1 MLGVRKLQN
10 NLGSW
15 GDQPVQHLIKSIL
28 NSAQDRSC
36 WDQTLDLFV
45 EQTGVTSACMFGI
58 HQFSDLR
65 MDFFYSKYIRDCAP
79 DYLFEMLESGNDT
92 DDIPAYQNL
101 LAHAPY
107 TFRSEF
113 EMFGTDDENNFP
125 QNEIR
130 HESRLIGMNYRSGAA
145 LNASGPWLDGLFTQ
159 SGTRIQIDALS
170 EWKHASQ
177 VLPLIS
183 QSLTL
188 GRVFNEMRQKYVASL
203 AALDHLG
210 IGVFLTDAR
219 GFVVERNNA
228 ASEII
233 DLDDGLTV
241 SKIGKLQPSNKSA
254 EAALTHMTQERT
266 ALFAG
271 EGAPKRSMLAIPRPS
286 LKYDFLVSVRSLFDR
301 AGELE
306 SNMACMFVT
315 VIDPERKGVLS
326 EEGIAALGQLTTAE
340 TEVASALVQGLKVP
354 EISERRNVAENTVRM
369 QIKALLQK
377 LRCRSQSDI
386 IRVAAATKLPF
397 VD

>member
-1 MLGVRKLQN
+1 
-10 NLGSW
+10 
-15 GDQPVQHLIKSIL
+15 
-28 NSAQDRSC
+28 
-36 WDQTLDLFV
+36 
-45 EQTGVTSACMFGI
+45 
-58 HQFSDLR
+58 

-113 EMFGTDDENNFP
+113 EMFGTDDEKDFP
-125 QNEIR
+125 QNKIR
-130 HESRLIGMNYRSGAA
+130 HESKLMGMNYRSGAA
-145 LNASGPWLDGLFTQ
+145 LNAFGPWLDGLFTQ
-159 SGTRIQIDALS
+159 SRTRRQIDALS
-170 EWKHASQ
+170 EWTHACQ

-188 GRVFNEMRQKYVASL
+188 GRVFNEMRQKYLASL
-203 AALDHLG
+203 SALDHLG
-210 IGVFLTDAR
+210 IGVFLTDSR
-219 GFVVERNNA
+219 GFVVEHNKAAEAIVHGDDELAISRN
-228 ASEII
+228 
-233 DLDDGLTV
+233 
-241 SKIGKLQPSNKSA
+241 GKLQPSDKSA
-254 EAALTHMTQERT
+254 EAALTHMIQERT
-266 ALFAG
+266 ALFDG

-286 LKYDFLVSVRSLFDR
+286 SKYDFLASVRSLIDR

-306 SNMACMFVT
+306 DNMGCMFVT

-326 EEGIAALGQLTTAE
+326 EEGISALGQLTTAE
-340 TEVASALVQGLKVP
+340 TEVASALVQGLKVS

-377 LRCRSQSDI
+377 LRCRSQSDV